1 MHKKPSKQ
9 TKPTNVARF
18 YVTKPKACG
27 SSGDIPNGAMLS
39 VKGRPTLDRSR
50 YEQATR
56 GTGQRWG
63 SGIGP
68 IMQEPQVWG
77 YKLPSGRITYAS
89 TKPKGKAAAGWFK
102 VE

>member
-56 GTGQRWG
+56 GTGKRWG
-63 SGIGP
+63 SGVSP
-68 IMQEPQVWG
+68 KLYTQELWG
-77 YKLPSGRITYAS
+77 YRLPNGKILYAA
-89 TKPKGKAAAGWFK
+89 TKGAGAWFK
-102 VE
+102 VKG